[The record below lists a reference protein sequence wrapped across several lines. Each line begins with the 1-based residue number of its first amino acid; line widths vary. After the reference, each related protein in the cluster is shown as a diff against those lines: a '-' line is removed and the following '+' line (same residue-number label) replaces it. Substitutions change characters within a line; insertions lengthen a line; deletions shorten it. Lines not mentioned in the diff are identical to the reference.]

1 MVTTVLILL
10 CTISVY
16 IIFEAVKHSK
26 LEQEDERISERCSSK
41 SCKKRKV
48 SKSSSKVSKA
58 EAQNKRKPGRPKK
71 QIKR

>member
-1 MVTTVLILL
+1 MITVILVLL
-10 CTISVY
+10 C
-16 IIFEAVKHSK
+16 IIGLYVAYEAVKYGQLKKEH
-26 LEQEDERISERCSSK
+26 ERSNKKCSTE